1 MFLTVPLLLLYETL
15 ILAFNYRHEVYI
27 RNAADVWIKQWIQAL
42 GAYAGVFTFGVLILG
57 LVIFGSVSMVRL
69 KQDVNLRYVLY
80 SIFESSAYAWIL
92 AFIASWLTD
101 FVLLHL
107 WLNPET
113 QFNLVLALGAGVYE
127 ELIFHGIGYG
137 LAPYL
142 ILMLFRLP
150 DLFKRG
156 SAEYRKAINDHIGV
170 ELKIFAAIISSLLFA
185 WLHNVESFSLTDYT
199 SLYRFVMGLLFCL
212 LYEIRGLGIA
222 VWTHSLYDVFV
233 FLLT

>member
-1 MFLTVPLLLLYETL
+1 MPLLLLYETL
-15 ILAFNYRHEVYI
+15 IIGFNYTHAVYI
-27 RNAADVWIKQWIQAL
+27 RNAADVWIKDWIQML
-42 GAYAGVFTFGVLILG
+42 GPHGSVYAFGVLILA
-57 LVIFGSVSMVRL
+57 LVVFGSISMVRS
-69 KQDVNLRYVLY
+69 KQDINLRFVLY

-92 AFIASWLTD
+92 AFIASWLTS

-107 WLNPET
+107 WINPET

-127 ELIFHGIGYG
+127 ELIFRGIGYG

-142 ILMLFRLP
+142 VLMVFRLP

-156 SAEYRKAINDHIGV
+156 SAEYRKAINDHIGF

-185 WLHNVESFSLTDYT
+185 WLHDVGSFTLTDYT

-212 LYEIRGLGIA
+212 LFEIRGLGIA
-222 VWTHSLYDVFV
+222 VWTHSFYDVFV